1 MQQFR
6 NGTPPVAQAPG
17 AAGTGLV
24 RRRGRPNITVVIGV
38 VIALCERRHFR

>member
-1 MQQFR
+1 MQHFR
-6 NGTPPVAQAPG
+6 NGMYPMAQAPG

-24 RRRGRPNITVVIGV
+24 RRRFRPNITVVIGV